1 MKKVLLRCLVLLMAM
16 TSVSHAQNPATIG
29 TEFWVSYLNITG
41 ASDIHYLSF
50 FSDSNCVVYL
60 SNPNSGWSDTV
71 NVTAGIESRY
81 TVPNAQ
87 VVHTVSEAVGNSGL
101 YVRSTMP
108 MALYAYN
115 KETYLTNMDCTLVLP
130 HNALGCQY
138 VVNTYPES
146 TSVPDAY
153 KCSFVVMGVSEKS
166 YDGDFYGDTTV
177 VDIFLNGDTE
187 NNTSG
192 THQVVRL
199 LPGQTYYVLG
209 DIDLSGT
216 LVQSRNGAKFAV
228 FSGNRGV
235 HIPSN
240 APGGDHLYTQ
250 LFPTQCWGKE
260 FVVSPTQDHDI
271 SYVRITS
278 LLDNCDILCNGIWK
292 ARINHFETYEMQ
304 LTQTSVITTS
314 QPVEV
319 FNCMPSR
326 ATSQQGAY
334 WGDAAFTTITPIEQ
348 AGNQG
353 MFATYPFPS
362 RDGYI
367 PCFYLDVATP
377 AADTS
382 SLLLDNSPL
391 SGFTMIQSYAYKRMT
406 VSAGTHT
413 LRTSDSS
420 YFVAT
425 ASGVDENW
433 GGYIFSINS
442 NADVILDYADLLAI
456 APMTSGTIMN
466 DTMHICINDDLNL
479 TLSNISIWDSVRWD
493 MGDGTSFTEDTIVYQ
508 YDNVGVYNV
517 EVTARL
523 KYPYS
528 FYGLDLTYDIVVEVQ
543 PIDSIIAV
551 QGTCNQYIIYD
562 GHLYTENTD
571 IVINTRPN
579 PDGCDTVEVLRL
591 VFYPSYDTTM
601 YVTAPVG
608 TDYQWIDGNTY
619 TNDNN
624 SASVMMHTIHGCDS
638 LVRLNLRFTSEG
650 IDALSGN
657 QQITL
662 MPNPTTSHVTVV
674 CDELIHCIEVMD
686 LQGRSVMKVQDVT
699 DRASLSLGNL
709 SRGTYL
715 VKVVTQSG
723 VAMRKLILE

>member
-1 MKKVLLRCLVLLMAM
+1 MKKVLLRCLALLMAM

-108 MALYAYN
+108 MTLYAYN

-228 FSGNRGV
+228 FSGNRAV

-391 SGFTMIQSYAYKRMT
+391 SGFSMIQS
-406 VSAGTHT
+406 THI
-413 LRTSDSS
+413 
-420 YFVAT
+420 
-425 ASGVDENW
+425 SG
-433 GGYIFSINS
+433 
-442 NADVILDYADLLAI
+442 
-456 APMTSGTIMN
+456 
-466 DTMHICINDDLNL
+466 
-479 TLSNISIWDSVRWD
+479 
-493 MGDGTSFTEDTIVYQ
+493 
-508 YDNVGVYNV
+508 
-517 EVTARL
+517 
-523 KYPYS
+523 
-528 FYGLDLTYDIVVEVQ
+528 
-543 PIDSIIAV
+543 
-551 QGTCNQYIIYD
+551 
-562 GHLYTENTD
+562 
-571 IVINTRPN
+571 
-579 PDGCDTVEVLRL
+579 
-591 VFYPSYDTTM
+591 
-601 YVTAPVG
+601 
-608 TDYQWIDGNTY
+608 
-619 TNDNN
+619 
-624 SASVMMHTIHGCDS
+624 
-638 LVRLNLRFTSEG
+638 
-650 IDALSGN
+650 
-657 QQITL
+657 
-662 MPNPTTSHVTVV
+662 
-674 CDELIHCIEVMD
+674 
-686 LQGRSVMKVQDVT
+686 
-699 DRASLSLGNL
+699 
-709 SRGTYL
+709 
-715 VKVVTQSG
+715 
-723 VAMRKLILE
+723 